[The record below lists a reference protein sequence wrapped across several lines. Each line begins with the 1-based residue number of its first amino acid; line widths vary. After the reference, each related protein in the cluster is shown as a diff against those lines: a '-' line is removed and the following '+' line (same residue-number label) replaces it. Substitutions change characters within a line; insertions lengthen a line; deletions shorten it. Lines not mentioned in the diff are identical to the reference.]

1 MTSKGTP
8 AFSRRHLVVGTAAA
22 GVGAAL
28 PGAAGAQATPN
39 ATPAVTPAASPV
51 ALDPA
56 TVFAVSQALVGGGTL
71 ADAALPPLV
80 DLLAVEPG
88 IEGVVRELSAIAE
101 MTPEALA
108 AASPEARAV
117 ATNILTYWYQGQYD
131 GAPVANRADI
141 FFQFA
146 AWQTLPYMTQPTLC
160 KAFGYWAADVMPS

>member
-1 MTSKGTP
+1 MTAKGTH
-8 AFSRRHLVVGTAAA
+8 AFSRRHLVVSTAAA

-39 ATPAVTPAASPV
+39 ATPAASPV

-56 TVFAVSQALVGGGTL
+56 TVLAVSQALVGGGTL

-88 IEGVVRELSAIAE
+88 IEGVLRELSAIAE

-146 AWQTLPYMTQPTLC
+146 AWQALPYMTQPTLC